1 MLSLRGKQ
9 KTLNIMS
16 KMDFME
22 LCELNCIAPSI
33 ALENDLI
40 RETLKEIKDRKLNSI
55 KGQLLINSIL
65 QNQF

>member
-1 MLSLRGKQ
+1 
-9 KTLNIMS
+9 MS